1 MLALD
6 QLPLMVAWLDE
17 RQCLSYANPAWLAWF
32 DHTDLEQAQGQPLHA
47 ICGQPWMLRHSASF
61 ATAASGGKCS
71 FDIEKYDVFDVV
83 RWARVH
89 LSSAHTGHFRPGLPT
104 PAMLMVMQ
112 DSTGERARD
121 DIIAKQRE
129 LLHQGRVKQTAERQM
144 LDELQKTRTLLDW
157 RTVMLTERNEM
168 LQLLS
173 HEIRQ
178 PLNNASAAMQATTKA
193 IAALKLPD
201 VDPASA
207 ALLRA
212 EHVLQQVIGTLDN
225 TLAAATV
232 LSDGGDVSTP
242 SEADLP
248 MLIKLVLHDI
258 AADVRSRIDVVWE
271 TDTRTVQLHPTLMR
285 LAVRNLLNRSVLFAA
300 RSARDPRHF
309 RNRQPAGHLHRGAR
323 PGAGHSGAAAR
334 QGIREGHARQQLPP
348 PPGRR
353 ARAVHRAQHHEAA
366 SRYSRGSGQR
376 TLRHHHAA
384 DAAPGAG
391 RLNHTTHRD

>member
-285 LAVRNLLNRSVLFAA
+285 LAVRNLLNNALSYSPPDQRVTLAISEIDNPLAIFIEV
-300 RSARDPRHF
+300 RDLGPGIPEPLRAKVF
-309 RNRQPAGHLHRGAR
+309 EKGTRGSNSHHR
-323 PGAGHSGAAAR
+323 PGAGLGLFIVHSIMKLHRGTVEALANEPCGTTMR
-334 QGIREGHARQQLPP
+334 LTLPQGLE
-348 PPGRR
+348 
-353 ARAVHRAQHHEAA
+353 
-366 SRYSRGSGQR
+366 
-376 TLRHHHAA
+376 
-384 DAAPGAG
+384 D
-391 RLNHTTHRD
+391 

>member
-248 MLIKLVLHDI
+248 MLIKLVLLDI
-258 AADVRSRIDVVWE
+258 AADVRSRLVVVWD

-285 LAVRNLLNRSVLFAA
+285 LAVRNLLNNALSYSPPDQRVTLAISEIDNPLAIFIEV
-300 RSARDPRHF
+300 RDLGPGIPEPLRAKVF
-309 RNRQPAGHLHRGAR
+309 EKGTRGSNSHHR
-323 PGAGHSGAAAR
+323 PGAGLGLFIVHSIMKLHRGTVEALANKPCGTTMR
-334 QGIREGHARQQLPP
+334 LTLPQGLE
-348 PPGRR
+348 
-353 ARAVHRAQHHEAA
+353 
-366 SRYSRGSGQR
+366 
-376 TLRHHHAA
+376 
-384 DAAPGAG
+384 D
-391 RLNHTTHRD
+391 

>member
-1 MLALD
+1 MQALD

-71 FDIEKYDVFDVV
+71 FDIEKCDVFDVV

-89 LSSAHTGHFRPGLPT
+89 LSSAHPANSRPGLPA

-112 DSTGERARD
+112 DSTGERARN

-129 LLHQGRVKQTAERQM
+129 LLHQRRVTQTAERQM

-285 LAVRNLLNRSVLFAA
+285 LAVRNLLNNALSYSPPDQRVTLAISEIDNPLAIFIEV
-300 RSARDPRHF
+300 RDLGPGIPEPLRAKVF
-309 RNRQPAGHLHRGAR
+309 EKGTRGSNSHHR
-323 PGAGHSGAAAR
+323 PGAGLGLFIVHSIMKLHRGTVEALANEPCGTTMR
-334 QGIREGHARQQLPP
+334 LTLPQGLE
-348 PPGRR
+348 
-353 ARAVHRAQHHEAA
+353 
-366 SRYSRGSGQR
+366 
-376 TLRHHHAA
+376 
-384 DAAPGAG
+384 D
-391 RLNHTTHRD
+391 

>member
-193 IAALKLPD
+193 IAALKLPN

-285 LAVRNLLNRSVLFAA
+285 LAVRNLLNNALSYSPPDQRVTLAISEIDNPLAIFIEV
-300 RSARDPRHF
+300 RDLGPGIPEPLRAKVF
-309 RNRQPAGHLHRGAR
+309 EKGTRGSNSHHR
-323 PGAGHSGAAAR
+323 PGAGLGLFIVHSIMKLHRGTVEALANEPCGTTMR
-334 QGIREGHARQQLPP
+334 LTLPQGLE
-348 PPGRR
+348 
-353 ARAVHRAQHHEAA
+353 
-366 SRYSRGSGQR
+366 
-376 TLRHHHAA
+376 
-384 DAAPGAG
+384 D
-391 RLNHTTHRD
+391 

>member
-212 EHVLQQVIGTLDN
+212 EHVLQQVFGTLDN

-285 LAVRNLLNRSVLFAA
+285 LAVRNLLNNALSYSPPDQRVTLAISEIDNPLAIFIEV
-300 RSARDPRHF
+300 RDLGPGIPEPLRAKVF
-309 RNRQPAGHLHRGAR
+309 EKGTRGSNSHHR
-323 PGAGHSGAAAR
+323 PGAGLGLFIVHSIMKLHRGTVEALANEPCGTTMR
-334 QGIREGHARQQLPP
+334 LTPPQGLE
-348 PPGRR
+348 
-353 ARAVHRAQHHEAA
+353 
-366 SRYSRGSGQR
+366 
-376 TLRHHHAA
+376 
-384 DAAPGAG
+384 D
-391 RLNHTTHRD
+391 